1 MADKRITDLPELVE
15 LHDDSLLV
23 AEQDKKAYKISGALL
38 RRYVEEGVLD
48 IEEDL
53 NQIKALL
60 AQKGDSLE
68 FDDATSLLWLTA
80 NGERIGDGVKVATS
94 GGGGGGS
101 ENNAVLSM
109 ANTTGWIY
117 KTITYGSS
125 CVLSFKATSLEG
137 GLPTGPLVL
146 KVTVNNATKSTAE
159 ISQGDNTVDVGPWL
173 DVGACVVK
181 LNVTDVYGNSRT
193 INFNITTVSLVLT
206 SSFDAT
212 VPYTGAFEYP
222 YIPTGS
228 SEKTVHFI
236 MDGKE
241 IGTAS
246 VLTSGRQQ
254 SFTVTAQSHG
264 SHKYEVYFEATI
276 DGETVKSNPLRYD
289 IMCLEEGNTAPVIS
303 VPYWETTVEQFGLIA
318 LPFIVYDPGSLTAD
332 IVQKAG
338 DKTVAELTV
347 DRTPQTWSYRPE
359 AAGALEL
366 SIVCG
371 TTTKTINLTVTES
384 SINVKPETEALALY
398 LSTYGRSNNEAD
410 PSVWESGDIAATL
423 TGFNWAS
430 DGWQTDADGVTALR
444 VSGDARVEI
453 PYQIFA
459 QDFRTT
465 GKTIEIEFATR
476 NVLNYDAEV
485 ITCYSNGRG
494 LKVTAQRA
502 DINSEQSAIGT
513 QYKEEEHVRL
523 AFVVEKRTNHR
534 LLMVYINGILSGA
547 VQYPADDDFSQA
559 NPVGI
564 SIGSNDCTTDIYC
577 IRVYDNDLTRYQILD
592 NWIADTQ
599 LITLKAERYQR
610 NNVYDDYG
618 QIVIAKLP
626 GDLPYL
632 VLNAAK
638 LPEYK
643 GNKITVGGSYTD
655 PETPAKSFSITGAEA
670 DVQGTSSAGYA
681 RKNYKIKF
689 KGGFT
694 QDGKV
699 NENYQLG
706 NAVPT
711 NVFTFK
717 ADVASS
723 EGANN
728 VELVKLYNEIC
739 PFRTPPQLED
749 PRVRQGIDGYPIVIF
764 HNNGADTVFIGKYNF
779 NHDKGTPEVFGL
791 AAGDESWEIR
801 NNTSDRV
808 RWKSADFS
816 GTDWLNDFEARYPED
831 NTAVANLQALAEW
844 LVSTDTDQATG
855 NALTPAVTYGDVR
868 YTHDTAE
875 YRLAK
880 FDAELSEYLDEEST
894 IFYYLFTEL
903 FLMVDSR
910 AKNAFPT
917 LYVDGKW
924 CWLPYDMDTALGIN
938 NEGALTFGYEL
949 EDIDTVGTA
958 TVYNGQDSVIWHNI
972 RATRFEQIKAMYQQ
986 LRSDDLLSYD
996 DVNRR
1001 FEQHQAKW
1009 PEAIFNE
1016 DAFYKYLEPL
1026 FVDGTSA
1033 YLSMLQGSKAEQRK
1047 WWLYNRFRYID
1058 SKYNAGD
1065 AQKDFITLRGYAKSD
1080 IVLTPYA
1087 DVYATIKFGS
1097 YLVQKRA
1104 LRGSSYV
1111 MECPLDTVND
1121 TETYIYSASQIA
1133 AIGDLSGYKVGY
1145 AEFSKGTKLQI
1156 IKLGDAS
1163 PDYSNPNLNELY
1175 LGNNVLL
1182 QTLDVRNCPNLGT
1195 GEQKTVDVSGCTNI
1209 EHIYFD
1215 GTAIAGVT
1223 LPNGGIVKT
1232 LHLPGT
1238 MTNLT
1243 IRNQTAITEFVMP
1256 SYGNITT
1263 LRLENVSNAVPMAD
1277 ILAAIPAN
1285 SRVRLIG
1292 FDWSFD
1298 SVFDILALYDRLDT
1312 MRGLD
1317 EQGNNVDKAQMSGT
1331 IRVDSITG
1339 SELAEMQSR
1348 YPDIKVVYQTIVSNL
1363 YFYDEMGT
1371 TLLYTAECKNG
1382 ADGAYGGSTPT
1393 KESTAQYHFTH
1404 AGWSLT
1410 PGGEVDSDALKAVT
1424 TDRNVYA
1431 AFTETLRTYT
1441 VYWKNGN
1448 TTLETDTNV
1457 PYGTVPTYNG
1467 SEPVYSGEDAAD
1479 YKFIGWTPEIGAITG
1494 DTTHTAVFK
1503 YSGIVSRKLI
1513 DKSIS
1518 GEYANDRVTCI
1529 GAYAFYYC
1537 GKLTS
1542 VSFPAATSIGAYAF
1556 QDCARLTTADFPAAT
1571 SIDGNAFDNCS
1582 LSTVNFPA
1590 VTSIGSGVFFNCSLT
1605 TVDLPALTSL
1615 GSGVFTYNSS
1625 LTAVILRN
1633 TEKVCTM
1640 SGNAFSNTP
1649 IARGTGYIYV
1659 PKALVDTYKSAT
1671 NWSTFAA
1678 QFRALEDYTVDG
1690 TTTGELDP
1698 NKI

>member
-1 MADKRITDLPELVE
+1 MKKVLKCFVADEYVVGTDVSIGAAGSHNDVLLELTFSPLWDGTTKQIVWKDALGENPTVCLLTEEMRIEGTNTYQVPIPAEAKREEGLCSMYVRGTIVND
-15 LHDDSLLV
+15 
-23 AEQDKKAYKISGALL
+23 G
-38 RRYVEEGVLD
+38 VEESCTMTVRAHFRVMPSGKD
-48 IEEDL
+48 ENAEESQDVTPSQAVQLQQQVDKALEAAQSIFKLEADL
-53 NQIKALL
+53 NDIKASL
-60 AQKGDSLE
+60 ATKADNHE
-68 FDDATSLLWLTA
+68 FDSATSMLWLLS
-80 NGERIGDGVKVATS
+80 NGQRIGDGVKVATS
-94 GGGGGGS
+94 GGGGGSS
-101 ENNAVLSM
+101 ENNAVLSV

-117 KTITYGSS
+117 KTISYGSS

-181 LNVTDVYGNSRT
+181 LNVTDIYGNSRT

-212 VPYTGAFEYP
+212 VPYTGAFEFP

-236 MDGKE
+236 MDGTE

-254 SFTVTAQSHG
+254 SFTVPAQSHG
-264 SHKYEVYFEATI
+264 SHKYEVYFEATV
-276 DGETVKSNPLRYD
+276 DGETVKSNHLRYD

-318 LPFIVYDPGSLTAD
+318 LPFIVYNPASLTAD

-359 AAGALEL
+359 TAGALKL

-371 TTTKTINLTVTES
+371 DTTKKINLTVTES
-384 SINVKPETEALALY
+384 SINVQPETEALALY
-398 LSTYGRSNNEAD
+398 LSTYGRSNNEAN
-410 PSVWESGDIAATL
+410 PGVWESGDIAATL

-476 NVLNYDAEV
+476 NVLNYDADV

-626 GDLPYL
+626 SDLPYH
-632 VLNAAK
+632 VFNAAK

-643 GNKITVGGSYTD
+643 GNKLIVGGGYTD
-655 PETPAKSFSITGAEA
+655 PENPAKSFSASDAEA

-681 RKNYKIKF
+681 RKNYKVKY
-689 KGGFT
+689 KGGFVLN
-694 QDGKV
+694 GV
-699 NENYQLG
+699 RVEVYQLG
-706 NAVPT
+706 DGVPT
-711 NVFTFK
+711 YIFTYK

-728 VELVKLYNEIC
+728 VELVKLYNDIC
-739 PFRTPPQLED
+739 PYRTPPQLED
-749 PRVRQGIDGYPIVIF
+749 ARVRQGIDGYPIVIF
-764 HNNGADTVFIGKYNF
+764 HNNGAETVFIGKYNF
-779 NHDKGTPEVFGL
+779 NHDKGTPEVFGMT
-791 AAGDESWEIR
+791 AGDESWEIR

-831 NTAVANLQALAEW
+831 NTNVANLQALAEW

-855 NALTPAVTYGDVR
+855 SALTPAVTYGDVE

-880 FDAELSEYLDEEST
+880 FDAELGDWFEEDST

-917 LYVDGKW
+917 KFKDGKW

-958 TVYNGQDSVIWHNI
+958 TVYNGQDSVIWRNL

-986 LRSDDLLSYD
+986 LRSDDLLSYE

-1001 FEQHQAKW
+1001 FEKHQAKW

-1016 DAFYKYLEPL
+1016 DAYYKYLEPL
-1026 FVDGTSA
+1026 FVEGTSA

-1065 AQKDFITLRGYAKSD
+1065 AEKDFITLRGYAKSD

-1145 AEFSKGTKLQI
+1145 AEFSKGTKLQS

-1163 PDYSNPNLNELY
+1163 EDYSNPNLNELY

-1182 QTLDVRNCPNLGT
+1182 QTLDIRNCPNLGT

-1223 LPNGGIVKT
+1223 LPNGGILKT
-1232 LHLPGT
+1232 LHLPET
-1238 MTNLT
+1238 VANLT
-1243 IRNQTAITEFVMP
+1243 IRNQTALTDFSMP
-1256 SYGNITT
+1256 GYSNITT
-1263 LRLENVSNAVPMAD
+1263 LWLEGVGDVIPGTD
-1277 ILAAIPAN
+1277 ILLSMAAG
-1285 SRVRLIG
+1285 SRVRLV
-1292 FDWSFD
+1292 DVNWTLD
-1298 SVFDILALYDRLDT
+1298 SHEVLDRLLT
-1312 MRGLD
+1312 MRGMTETSENTD
-1317 EQGNNVDKAQMSGT
+1317 TAVVSGT
-1331 IRVDSITG
+1331 FHFDTAMPVSKYLICREKFPYLTITAK
-1339 SELAEMQSR
+1339 SFDLDVLE
-1348 YPDIKVVYQTIVSNL
+1348 VSPAQVFVTSDNKL
-1363 YFYDEMGT
+1363 FM
-1371 TLLYTAECKNG
+1371 L
-1382 ADGAYGGSTPT
+1382 ADGGHSTKYT
-1393 KESTAQYHFTH
+1393 GAEIDQYIDTH
-1404 AGWSLT
+1404 I
-1410 PGGEVDSDALKAVT
+1410 
-1424 TDRNVYA
+1424 
-1431 AFTETLRTYT
+1431 TY
-1441 VYWKNGN
+1441 
-1448 TTLETDTNV
+1448 
-1457 PYGTVPTYNG
+1457 
-1467 SEPVYSGEDAAD
+1467 SEE
-1479 YKFIGWTPEIGAITG
+1479 E
-1494 DTTHTAVFK
+1494 
-1503 YSGIVSRKLI
+1503 
-1513 DKSIS
+1513 
-1518 GEYANDRVTCI
+1518 
-1529 GAYAFYYC
+1529 
-1537 GKLTS
+1537 
-1542 VSFPAATSIGAYAF
+1542 
-1556 QDCARLTTADFPAAT
+1556 
-1571 SIDGNAFDNCS
+1571 
-1582 LSTVNFPA
+1582 
-1590 VTSIGSGVFFNCSLT
+1590 
-1605 TVDLPALTSL
+1605 
-1615 GSGVFTYNSS
+1615 
-1625 LTAVILRN
+1625 
-1633 TEKVCTM
+1633 
-1640 SGNAFSNTP
+1640 
-1649 IARGTGYIYV
+1649 
-1659 PKALVDTYKSAT
+1659 
-1671 NWSTFAA
+1671 
-1678 QFRALEDYTVDG
+1678 
-1690 TTTGELDP
+1690 
-1698 NKI
+1698 